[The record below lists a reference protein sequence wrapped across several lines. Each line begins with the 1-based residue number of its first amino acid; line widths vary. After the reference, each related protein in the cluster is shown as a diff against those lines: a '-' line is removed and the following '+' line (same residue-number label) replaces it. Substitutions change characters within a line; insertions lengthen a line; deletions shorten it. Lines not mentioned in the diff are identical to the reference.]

1 MPFVRSLRR
10 QVREREKEVEEL
22 DKKNRLE
29 TDRLHEIIDG
39 LEEDL
44 KKANFRLNTCHPSPP
59 LPQLSARMCACCH
72 GRRNRVKQSNPKS
85 GVTKRAPWC
94 ESCKPK
100 QIQRISTGKTSQS
113 RRYLPCSHQL
123 LGVLLTD

>member
-44 KKANFRLNTCHPSPP
+44 KKGGTTTVGQLAAMTCAQVEALTHALFNMPFVLGEATAGFETSKRGDRPQRFEGTSEQAEDEGPSGGGDD
-59 LPQLSARMCACCH
+59 LHRGGGEDQ
-72 GRRNRVKQSNPKS
+72 G
-85 GVTKRAPWC
+85 
-94 ESCKPK
+94 
-100 QIQRISTGKTSQS
+100 
-113 RRYLPCSHQL
+113 
-123 LGVLLTD
+123 